1 MTTAARRDGLTTH
14 VQGAA
19 GLEPAVSP
27 ELDGHLRRHRNA
39 TVATIGASGAPQL
52 TPVWY
57 HWDGEAI
64 AASLP
69 GWTVKVANLRRDP
82 RVAICVD
89 DEVAGCYATLTGRAE
104 VIDGPPDDREAVRAA
119 TMPLLRKYLAE
130 GEADVRWSRIDADGD
145 RVLIRLVPARI
156 LWRAGVR

>member
-1 MTTAARRDGLTTH
+1 MTSAARRDGLTTH
-14 VQGAA
+14 ARGAA
-19 GLEPAVSP
+19 GLEPAVSAD
-27 ELDGHLRRHRNA
+27 LDGHLRRHRNA

-57 HWDGEAI
+57 HWDGEALT
-64 AASLP
+64 ASLP

-104 VIDGPPDDREAVRAA
+104 VVEGRPTDREAVRDA
-119 TMPLLRKYLAE
+119 TMPLLLKYLPE
-130 GEADVRWSRIDADGD
+130 PEADVRWSRIDADGD
-145 RVLIRLVPARI
+145 RVLIHLVPARI

>member
-1 MTTAARRDGLTTH
+1 MALPVAFF
-14 VQGAA
+14 A
-19 GLEPAVSP
+19 G
-27 ELDGHLRRHRNA
+27 
-39 TVATIGASGAPQL
+39 I
-52 TPVWY
+52 
-57 HWDGEAI
+57 
-64 AASLP
+64 
-69 GWTVKVANLRRDP
+69 
-82 RVAICVD
+82 
-89 DEVAGCYATLTGRAE
+89 GRAE

>member
-1 MTTAARRDGLTTH
+1 MTSAARRDGLITH
-14 VQGAA
+14 TRGAA
-19 GLEPAVSP
+19 GLEPAVSA

-57 HWDGEAI
+57 HWDGEALT
-64 AASLP
+64 ASLP

-104 VIDGPPDDREAVRAA
+104 VVEGRPTDREAVRDA
-119 TMPLLRKYLAE
+119 TMPLLLKYLPE
-130 GEADVRWSRIDADGD
+130 PEADVRWSRIDADGD
-145 RVLIRLVPARI
+145 RVLIHLVPARI

>member
-1 MTTAARRDGLTTH
+1 MTSAARRDGLITH
-14 VQGAA
+14 TRVGA
-19 GLEPAVSP
+19 GLEPAVSA

-57 HWDGEAI
+57 HWDGEALT
-64 AASLP
+64 ASLP

-104 VIDGPPDDREAVRAA
+104 VVEGRPTDREAVRDA
-119 TMPLLRKYLAE
+119 TMPLLLKYLPE
-130 GEADVRWSRIDADGD
+130 PEADVRWSRIDADGD
-145 RVLIRLVPARI
+145 RVLIHLVPARI